1 MATGDRRVRHKEK
14 KETKMMSKN
23 GRRISFILGHVLL
36 IGTLILT
43 APLSARAVEFET
55 IRSNM
60 KNMTSVAWDDYSNS
74 LKGQSVSW
82 SGWISDVKEQWL
94 GGYKILIDMDPP
106 GSASVQDVYIE
117 DIDKSVAARFSKD
130 QKVRFSGRIKSVMS
144 VLGSCAVTLEN
155 ASINGNY

>member
-1 MATGDRRVRHKEK
+1 
-14 KETKMMSKN
+14 MSRN
-23 GRRISFILGHVLL
+23 GKRISHMLGQMLL
-36 IGTLILT
+36 IVTFT
-43 APLSARAVEFET
+43 VTVPLLARAVEFKT

-60 KNMTSVAWDDYSNS
+60 KNMTSVAWDDYSKS
-74 LKGQSVSW
+74 LKGQNISW

-117 DIDKSVAARFSKD
+117 NLDKSIAARFSKD

-144 VLGSCAVTLEN
+144 VLGSCTVTLEN
-155 ASINGNY
+155 TSVNAAY